1 MAELAIGSIIS
12 SIAAVGGTILQVGG
26 AIQQGREQEA
36 RFHYEQQ
43 VQEQASDEAQAASQ
57 RDALARTREGQFI
70 LSQQRAAIGAGGG
83 NLDDPGVIDLM
94 DDTQEQIRY
103 ASDTEIYKGEQQAR
117 GYNDA
122 AKIAGVNASSAMSAA
137 KLNAAGALFSGVSS
151 MYSRFGQ
158 QAKKTAP
165 ASTVAL
171 PYG

>member
-1 MAELAIGSIIS
+1 MAELAIGSLLS
-12 SIAAVGGTILQVGG
+12 NVAAIGGTILSVGG
-26 AIQQGREQEA
+26 AIKQGKEEKA
-36 RFHYEQQ
+36 RFEYEQK
-43 VQEQASDEAQAASQ
+43 VQSQAADEAQAASQ
-57 RDALARTREGQFI
+57 RDALARTREGNFL
-70 LSQQRAAIGAGGG
+70 LSQQRAAIAGSGG
-83 NLDDPGVIDLM
+83 SVDDPSVIDIM
-94 DDTQEQIRY
+94 GDTQEQVRY
-103 ASDTEIYKGEQQAR
+103 GVETELYKGEQQAR

-122 AKIAGVNASSAMSAA
+122 AKVAGVNARNAMSAA